1 MFTQHKG
8 IIDML
13 CALALA
19 LLLILSAQPLQADEP
34 TQAMPD
40 ASTKA
45 IEPTQATPDVS
56 AKATE
61 PTLVTPDASAN
72 TTEPTQATSDVSAN
86 TTEPTQATPDASA
99 ITTDSAPPVATDTT
113 TAEAGDAT
121 DDELPICDV
130 ASIQAG
136 LDTSGYNEAQIKRI
150 QQQLQY
156 AGYQPQYV
164 DGIVG
169 PETLNALAQL
179 CTDFQVETTGNIA
192 VELNER
198 LQAMARIYPSGW
210 QVLVE
215 GEVFK
220 QWQAQKAPKPM
231 VPKLEPLQLTGG
243 GCGCSREFKAKVY
256 GFYPYWLASTEPQQ
270 LDFSLYDRISYFKL
284 EIDSNGD
291 FSKPLHWDDKYHIAD
306 FINLAHKHRVKVD
319 LTLQTSGW
327 RDWSPQMEDNAV
339 FNIAGMATQTYHA
352 TDTQWLRKLLPLV
365 EDDSSVRA
373 DGVTLF
379 FDDYARYA
387 DSARLADIVDRVADR
402 LEQSSA
408 ATSLNVMLR
417 LDWSQIDDLLHELPA
432 QPLDKICRPLATPTI
447 ECMIVDDRIE
457 YVLVYLTQD
466 TSTSKK
472 QLRQAIENA
481 YHGDTRRIALEK
493 ILPIIPP
500 PDDAEKTVQ
509 FEDDL
514 IYFEYNF
521 GGVALW
527 PIPLADT
534 DSDAAELLDQSLLK
548 LYPDTAN
555 VSPMVTNI
563 ESYAPWLCQFTCPNR
578 WLFRITFDLLAGLLM
593 LYIVFVVLNC
603 SMRELYQRYFVH
615 FVIACLLTATI
626 LLVSLVCDPFWREWA
641 EYVVI
646 GLLLFLIIGI
656 IWRYVRKAM
665 QPRLP

>member
-19 LLLILSAQPLQADEP
+19 LLLILSAQPLQAD
-34 TQAMPD
+34 
-40 ASTKA
+40 
-45 IEPTQATPDVS
+45 EPTQATPDVS

-121 DDELPICDV
+121 EDELPICDV

-136 LDTSGYNEAQIKRI
+136 LDASGYNEAQIKRI

-156 AGYQPQYV
+156 AGYLPQF
-164 DGIVG
+164 G
-169 PETLNALAQL
+169 PETIKALAQM
-179 CTDFQVETTGNIA
+179 CTDFQIEATGNIA
-192 VELNER
+192 VELDER
-198 LQAMARIYPSGW
+198 LQAMARIYPAGW
-210 QVLVE
+210 QVLVQNE
-215 GEVFK
+215 AFK

-243 GCGCSREFKAKVY
+243 GCGCSREFKTMVY

-291 FSKPLHWDDKYHIAD
+291 FSKQLHWDDKYHIAD

-319 LTLQTSGW
+319 LTLQASGW
-327 RDWSPQMEDNAV
+327 RDWSSKMEDDAV
-339 FNIAGMATQTYHA
+339 FNIADMATQTYHA

-373 DGVTLF
+373 DGITLF
-379 FDDYARYA
+379 FDDYARYD
-387 DSARLADIVDRVADR
+387 DSARLADIVNRVADR
-402 LEQSSA
+402 LQQSSPKS
-408 ATSLNVMLR
+408 SLNVMLR
-417 LDWSQIDDLLHELPA
+417 LDWSQIDDLLHEQPA
-432 QPLDKICRPLATPTI
+432 EPLDKICRPLASPTI
-447 ECMIVDDRIE
+447 ECMIVNDRVE
-457 YVLVYLTQD
+457 HVLIYLTQD

-481 YHGDTRRIALEK
+481 YHGDTRRIALKK
-493 ILPIIPP
+493 ILPVIPP
-500 PDDAEKTVQ
+500 PGDAEKTVQ

-521 GGVALW
+521 AGVALW

-534 DSDAAELLDQSLLK
+534 DSDAAALLDQSLLK
-548 LYPDTAN
+548 LYPDTTN
-555 VSPMVTNI
+555 VSPIVTKVD
-563 ESYAPWLCQFTCPNR
+563 SYAPWLCQFTCPNR
-578 WLFRITFDLLAGLLM
+578 WLFRTTFDLLAGLLM